1 MNEGASGG
9 RSIALTNDHY
19 PSPAVR
25 DTPLTFSQQ
34 NFIKP
39 DRTSPITHGPPMFF
53 PSCQDAEATA
63 ACARWVDFGSHNLL
77 NELQA
82 CRTTRQGY
90 FRWGPERNCCSISMK
105 LLNYLREMDVVS
117 G

>member
-19 PSPAVR
+19 QSPAVR

-39 DRTSPITHGPPMFF
+39 DRTLPITHGPPMFF
-53 PSCQDAEATA
+53 QVAKMQRPLQLVRDGLILVHTTCSMSFKRA
-63 ACARWVDFGSHNLL
+63 ALL
-77 NELQA
+77 GKAIFDGVLSGTVA
-82 CRTTRQGY
+82 
-90 FRWGPERNCCSISMK
+90 
-105 LLNYLREMDVVS
+105 LYL
-117 G
+117 